1 MQDRFK
7 FRVWQTELK
16 EPKMKYNSGL
26 VINNNEIIEDGCV
39 VMQCT
44 GLKDK
49 HGKLIYEGDIIYTP
63 GWWWGAGFV
72 HLNIGECGPCK
83 GDSVMSYILAKNIDN
98 PLKGAAHNI
107 WNGAEVEVIGNIYEN
122 PELLEANND

>member
-1 MQDRFK
+1 MNDRFK

-39 VMQCT
+39 VMQST

-49 HGKLIYEGDIIYTP
+49 NGTLIYEGDIVRFKNNITINGSKTHIAVIEHNEVFNAFMYHAECIGFYTVNK
-63 GWWWGAGFV
+63 AQNKKF
-72 HLNIGECGPCK
+72 
-83 GDSVMSYILAKNIDN
+83 D
-98 PLKGAAHNI
+98 
-107 WNGAEVEVIGNIYEN
+107 VEVIGNIYEN
-122 PELLEANND
+122 PELLQECE

>member
-1 MQDRFK
+1 MNDRFK

-26 VINNNEIIEDGCV
+26 IINNNEIIEDGCV

-49 HGKLIYEGDIIYTP
+49 NGKLIYEGDVVI
-63 GWWWGAGFV
+63 
-72 HLNIGECGPCK
+72 EK
-83 GDSVMSYILAKNIDN
+83 GSDFHWVV
-98 PLKGAAHNI
+98 I
-107 WNGAEVEVIGNIYEN
+107 WSTEVTQQWSLRRLEPNSPYPHIVTFTSLLQWKEYEVIGNIFEN
-122 PELLEANND
+122 KELLNAR